1 MDVNL
6 RKEFDNTYYND
17 EEILKEFSELKSQ
30 IEALYGREQL
40 MSDKIEK
47 LDVRI
52 SDLFEQ
58 ISSLSNLLKYKGT
71 GLYET
76 NRENQV

>member
-1 MDVNL
+1 MDNNQ
-6 RKEFDNTYYND
+6 RKEFDNTYYNHQ
-17 EEILKEFSELKSQ
+17 EILKEFSELKSQ

>member
-1 MDVNL
+1 MDDNQ
-6 RKEFDNTYYND
+6 RKEFDNTYYNHQ
-17 EEILKEFSELKSQ
+17 EILKEFSELKSQ

-58 ISSLSNLLKYKGT
+58 ISSLSNLLIYKGT

>member
-1 MDVNL
+1 MDNEQ
-6 RKEFDNTYYND
+6 RKQFDNTYYNHQ
-17 EEILKEFSELKSQ
+17 EILKQFSDVRTQ

-47 LDVRI
+47 LDVKL

-58 ISSLSNLLKYKGT
+58 VSGLANMLKYKET

>member
-1 MDVNL
+1 MDDNQ
-6 RKEFDNTYYND
+6 RKEFDNTYYNHQ
-17 EEILKEFSELKSQ
+17 ETLKEFSELKSQ

>member
-1 MDVNL
+1 MDDNQ
-6 RKEFDNTYYND
+6 RKEFDNTYYNHQ
-17 EEILKEFSELKSQ
+17 EILKEFSELKSQ

>member
-1 MDVNL
+1 LDDNQ
-6 RKEFDNTYYND
+6 RKEFDNTYYNHQ
-17 EEILKEFSELKSQ
+17 EILKEFSELKSQ